1 MLANEVVQK
10 IGLVNFGILVVYN
23 IRFWVKINEYESEW
37 IFSNENIIYEV
48 LICKNTYL
56 KSQYLVFLHLTYLY
70 DKYDIKSFAISND
83 KVFQKI
89 DLHAKNGQL
98 FTFYRFMREKVE
110 NRALYKRGGPG
121 PRRLYRELF
130 LNFFFPNL

>member
-1 MLANEVVQK
+1 M
-10 IGLVNFGILVVYN
+10 
-23 IRFWVKINEYESEW
+23 W
-37 IFSNENIIYEV
+37 
-48 LICKNTYL
+48 
-56 KSQYLVFLHLTYLY
+56 
-70 DKYDIKSFAISND
+70 YDIKSFAISND

-130 LNFFFPNL
+130 LNFFFPNP